1 MDTLLQKCLITIISG
16 PTSVIKESHN
26 IRNNIIL
33 PNVEVGT
40 KINAERLK
48 LKKQNYF
55 IVNTKNEML
64 STINYIKKSKSKI
77 NKSNNKAAFF
87 ENLTRKNIKIFL

>member
-1 MDTLLQKCLITIISG
+1 MAKRRILQKCLITIISG

-26 IRNNIIL
+26 ICNNIIL
-33 PNVEVGT
+33 PNIEVGT

-64 STINYIKKSKSKI
+64 SAINYIKKNKSKI

-87 ENLTRKNIKIFL
+87 ENLTSSFWD